1 MGITTF
7 FRKKR
12 RETAGGLNIRLRFL
26 GAAGNVTGSRHLL
39 EFDGTRILIDCG
51 LYQERQYQGRNWED
65 FGFEPSSLS
74 AVFLTHA
81 HLDHC
86 GLLPKLVKEGFR
98 GPVYCTGAT
107 AELAQIVLLDAGK
120 LQEEDAE
127 FKRKRH
133 RKANYTPPR
142 PVEPLYTMEDARAC
156 FGQFRSVAFH
166 KPIRLAPGVEAAFY
180 EAGHILGASMIRI
193 AICRDGECRTL
204 VYTGDLGR
212 VGRPILRD
220 PETFDQADYLL
231 VESTYGDREHQT
243 AEDTKR
249 QLEEAV
255 NRTWQAGG
263 NLVVPSFSIGRSQEV
278 LYYMNQLLREDRIP
292 HILTFLDSPMAVRA
306 TRVFEKYSNLYDAEM
321 TQLVLNH
328 ESPFS
333 FRGLKLVE
341 STEESKAINHI
352 KGTVMI
358 IAGSGMCTGGRIK
371 HHLVNN
377 ISRPESTILFVGYQ
391 AQGTLGRQ
399 ILDGEPEVRILGQML
414 PVKASIVRAH
424 GFSAH
429 ADRREILAWLKNLK
443 KKPRAVF
450 LVHGEREGTE
460 HFQAYL
466 REQTG
471 WDVRV
476 PEYME
481 ETVIA

>member
-1 MGITTF
+1 MGLASLF
-7 FRKKR
+7 ARKRK
-12 RETAGGLNIRLRFL
+12 EAAGRFKIRLRFL

-39 EFDGTRILIDCG
+39 EFDDTRILIDCG
-51 LYQERQYQGRNWED
+51 LYQERPYQGRNWED

-74 AVFLTHA
+74 AVLLTHA

-86 GLLPKLVKEGFR
+86 GLLPKLAKEGFR
-98 GPVYCTGAT
+98 GPVYCTPAT

-133 RKANYTPPR
+133 KKAHYTPPR
-142 PVEPLYTMEDARAC
+142 PVEPLYTMEEARAC
-156 FGQFRSVAFH
+156 FGQFRPIPFH
-166 KPIRLAPGVEAAFY
+166 KPIRLGRGLEADFH
-180 EAGHILGASMIRI
+180 EAGHILGASIIRI
-193 AICRDGECRTL
+193 GLCRDGQCRTL
-204 VYTGDLGR
+204 IYTGDMGR
-212 VGRPILRD
+212 IGKPILRD
-220 PETFDQADYLL
+220 PETFEQADYLL
-231 VESTYGDREHQT
+231 LESTYGDREHHT
-243 AEDTKR
+243 TEDTKR

-278 LYYMNQLLREDRIP
+278 LYYMNQLLLEDRIP
-292 HILTFLDSPMAVRA
+292 HIMTFLDSPMAVQA
-306 TRVFEKYSNLYDAEM
+306 TRVFEKYSDLYDAQM
-321 TQLVLNH
+321 ARLVLNN

-341 STEESKAINHI
+341 STRESKAINHI

-391 AQGTLGRQ
+391 AQGTLGRR

-414 PVKASIVRAH
+414 PVKATIARAH

-429 ADRREILAWLKNLK
+429 ADRREMLEWLQHFQKR
-443 KKPRAVF
+443 PRQVF
-450 LVHGEREGTE
+450 LIHGEKESAE
-460 HFQAYL
+460 SFQTYL
-466 REQTG
+466 AEQTG
-471 WDVRV
+471 WNVSV
-476 PEYME
+476 PAYLDEV
-481 ETVIA
+481 VID

>member
-1 MGITTF
+1 MGIASF
-7 FRKKR
+7 FRWKR
-12 RETAGGLNIRLRFL
+12 KETAEGLRIRLRFL

-39 EFDGTRILIDCG
+39 EFDGTKVLIDCG
-51 LYQERQYQGRNWED
+51 LYQERQYQNRNWED

-74 AVFLTHA
+74 AVLLTHA

-98 GPVYCTGAT
+98 GPVYCTQAT

-133 RKANYTPPR
+133 RKAGYTPPR
-142 PVEPLYTMEDARAC
+142 PVEPLYTMEEAKAC
-156 FGQFRSVAFH
+156 FQQFRPLPFH
-166 KPIRLAPGVEAAFY
+166 EPIRLGPGLEADFH

-193 AICRDGECRTL
+193 AVCRHGECRTL

-212 VGRPILRD
+212 IGRPILRD
-220 PETFDQADYLL
+220 PETFDRADYLL

-243 AEDTKR
+243 PEDTKR
-249 QLEEAV
+249 QLEAAV

-278 LYYMNQLLREDRIP
+278 LYYMNQLLLEDRIP
-292 HILTFLDSPMAVRA
+292 HIMTFLDSPMAVRA
-306 TRVFEKYSNLYDAEM
+306 TRVFEKYSNLYDSEM
-321 TQLVLNH
+321 SRLVLNH

-333 FRGLKLVE
+333 FRGLKLIE
-341 STEESKAINHI
+341 SPRESKAINHI

-391 AQGTLGRQ
+391 AQGTLGRK
-399 ILDGEPEVRILGQML
+399 ILDGEPEVRFLGQML
-414 PVKASIVRAH
+414 PVKAAVVRVH

-429 ADRREILAWLKNLK
+429 ADRREILEWLKKLQK
-443 KKPRAVF
+443 SPRKVF
-450 LVHGEREGTE
+450 LIHGEKDSAENFKTYLTE
-460 HFQAYL
+460 K
-466 REQTG
+466 TG
-471 WDVRV
+471 WDIHV
-476 PEYME
+476 PAFQE
-481 ETVIA
+481 EAVID